1 MMCCKK
7 QKQKQ
12 SFQRGYLFTML
23 PLSIEVHIFLFDP
36 TSHILFTRDVIPKI
50 PKHQLCY
57 FSYRRRNH
65 VYRTFQCTVAVQARG
80 NEPEEMSSSTTDTCW
95 LCLKHA
101 VCEDVIFVQEMSE
114 VLIPDDILDMI
125 IRELNIL
132 KKHRPSI
139 TFEKVET
146 LKITF
151 LTDNRL
157 IANDYWFEY
166 KQT

>member
-1 MMCCKK
+1 MRDMMCCK
-7 QKQKQ
+7 KQKQ

-23 PLSIEVHIFLFDP
+23 PLS
-36 TSHILFTRDVIPKI
+36 
-50 PKHQLCY
+50 
-57 FSYRRRNH
+57 
-65 VYRTFQCTVAVQARG
+65 VQARG
-80 NEPEEMSSSTTDTCW
+80 NVSEEMSSSTTDTCW

-151 LTDNRL
+151 LTDNRM
-157 IANDYWFEY
+157 IANDYLFEY